1 MPRWRPEVRS
11 TSDSSEMKLFNFL
24 TDTKPPLI
32 AQSVNDLV
40 AMVDRAADM
49 FAAATAHL
57 LDNEALTVD
66 LHAMDEDVN
75 TRERLIRKAVL
86 EHVAV
91 NPQLELS
98 FSLLMVS
105 VVQDA
110 ERMGDLAKSIGKAA
124 SLADAPR
131 MGRHVG
137 VLSDIRDRVQALFP
151 LVHTAFAKGDREG
164 AHRVMDEHEQLKH
177 DVADYLETLA
187 VAEDVT
193 PNQALVLGI
202 AARMIGRVS
211 SHLSNIISA
220 VALPFDQ
227 VRGPLSRDTP

>member
-1 MPRWRPEVRS
+1 
-11 TSDSSEMKLFNFL
+11 MKLFNFL

-32 AQSVNDLV
+32 TQSVNDLV
-40 AMVDRAADM
+40 AMVDRAGQM
-49 FAAATAHL
+49 FALATGHL
-57 LDNEALTVD
+57 LDNDALVVD
-66 LHAMDEDVN
+66 LHEMDEDVN

-105 VVQDA
+105 IVQDA
-110 ERMGDLAKSIGKAA
+110 ERMGDLSKSLARAA

-131 MGRHVG
+131 MGGHVG
-137 VLSDIRDRVQALFP
+137 TLSEIRDRVQALFP
-151 LVHTAFAKGDREG
+151 LVHAAFVAGDHEG
-164 AHRVMDEHEQLKH
+164 AHRVMDTH
-177 DVADYLETLA
+177 
-187 VAEDVT
+187 EDVKAAVGQFLERLSRADDVSA
-193 PNQALVLGI
+193 NEALVLGI
-202 AARMIGRVS
+202 GARMIGRVS

-227 VRGPLSRDTP
+227 VRGPLDRNS

>member
-1 MPRWRPEVRS
+1 
-11 TSDSSEMKLFNFL
+11 MKLFNFL
-24 TDTKPPLI
+24 TDSKPPLI

-40 AMVDRAADM
+40 AMLDRAADM
-49 FAAATAHL
+49 FVAATSHL

-66 LHAMDEDVN
+66 LRAMDEDIN

-105 VVQDA
+105 IVQDA
-110 ERMGDLAKSIGKAA
+110 ERLGDLAKSIARAA
-124 SLADAPR
+124 DLSDTPR
-131 MGRHVG
+131 MGTHVG
-137 VLSDIRDRVQALFP
+137 ELTEIRDRVQALFP
-151 LVHTAFAKGDREG
+151 LVHTAFVAGDRDG
-164 AHRVMDEHEQLKH
+164 ARRVMDDHAHIKTEVGTFLERLAHSN
-177 DVADYLETLA
+177 DVSS
-187 VAEDVT
+187 
-193 PNQALVLGI
+193 NQAVVLGI

-211 SHLSNIISA
+211 SHLSNIASV

-227 VRGPLSRDTP
+227 VRGALRRDDR